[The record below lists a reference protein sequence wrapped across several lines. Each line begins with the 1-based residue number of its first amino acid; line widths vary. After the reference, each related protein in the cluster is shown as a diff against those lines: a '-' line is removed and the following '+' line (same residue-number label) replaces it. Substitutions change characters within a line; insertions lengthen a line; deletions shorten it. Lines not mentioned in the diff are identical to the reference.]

1 MTGMEL
7 LQEEL
12 INRGCTES
20 QVNSK
25 VLPIVLD
32 IVSNSNGEYT
42 DAAKML
48 AEIRADISEKKS
60 YLQDLSCAIKRLE
73 ARSRYECERIKEQ
86 YAECDEYIK
95 AFNKSLE
102 ECETAEGRDR
112 LRLAQMYT
120 NSVNI
125 ETKYDQTAYI
135 IGLAS
140 VISGGNI
147 APIKALKQINNKIP
161 NPFVV

>member
-1 MTGMEL
+1 MNGMEL
-7 LQEEL
+7 LRKEL
-12 INRGCTES
+12 INRGCTAS

-32 IVSNSNGEYT
+32 IVSNSNGEYM

-48 AEIRADISEKKS
+48 AEIRADVYREKS
-60 YLQDLSCAIKRLE
+60 YLQDLKAHTKRLQDT
-73 ARSRYECERIKEQ
+73 ANAECHRIKEQ
-86 YAECDEYIK
+86 WTECDEYIK

-147 APIKALKQINNKIP
+147 APIRALKQINNKIP
-161 NPFVV
+161 DPFVI

>member
-1 MTGMEL
+1 MNSLECFKEEMRKRGMTN
-7 LQEEL
+7 QQ
-12 INRGCTES
+12 IES
-20 QVNSK
+20 KAVM
-25 VLPIVLD
+25 VALD
-32 IVSNSNGEYT
+32 ILSNSDGELVK
-42 DAAKML
+42 AA
-48 AEIRADISEKKS
+48 EYIREM
-60 YLQDLSCAIKRLE
+60 REE
-73 ARSRYECERIKEQ
+73 AREAENRRSIAVRFLANKERERDLQYKMIKEQ
-86 YAECDEYIK
+86 WTEYDEYIK

-161 NPFVV
+161 DPFVV